1 MPFLKKYIQAILK
14 EANGQLDPVHVTAQY
29 AHLGQKRRASG
40 KPYVT
45 HPENVADTIKKYYP
59 GNSTV
64 YFAALLHDSLEDAIE
79 QGNVDD
85 EEEMIALIYDSIE
98 DEDMA
103 GDVVDIV
110 LALTRPKGS
119 NYSDYLLSLSADPEA
134 LIVKMADMLDNISDN
149 PTDRQKQKYAMAL
162 SSLEDQFGGMP
173 SFINPQHWED
183 IKRAISDVS

>member
-1 MPFLKKYIQAILK
+1 MSLINNYIKLVLLELQ
-14 EANGQLDPVHVTAQY
+14 EQLDPVHATAQY
-29 AHLGQKRRASG
+29 AHLGQKRRSSG

-45 HPENVADTIKKYYP
+45 HPENVANIIKKYYP
-59 GNSTV
+59 GNSKI
-64 YFAALLHDSLEDAIE
+64 YFAALLHDSLEDAID

-110 LALTRPKGS
+110 MSLTKLPGS
-119 NYSDYLLSLSADPEA
+119 DYSDYLISLSSDPEA

-149 PTDRQKQKYAMAL
+149 PSPRQREKYSKAIKT
-162 SSLEDQFGGMP
+162 LEDSFGGMP
-173 SFINPQHWED
+173 DFINPQHWRE
-183 IKRAISDVS
+183 IKKAISDV